1 MRNEISPRQSE
12 DGKINIKTTDQIP
25 ADIQYLDLRSAA
37 RFLFVSVSKLQKLSA
52 KRVIPVYKPTNGKV
66 YFKKQDL
73 IDFIESG
80 RQKSIYEIESEAIK
94 EMVNNSRLEKV
105 NKSLKKFNMIVDDRG

>member
-1 MRNEISPRQSE
+1 MRNVISPRQSE
-12 DGKINIKTTDQIP
+12 DGKINIITTDQIV

-37 RFLFVSVSKLQKLSA
+37 RFMFVSVSKLQKLSA

-94 EMVNNSRLEKV
+94 AMANNARLEKS
-105 NKSLKKFNMIVDDRG
+105 NKSVKKHNMVLDDRG